1 MEKISQSVGDIL
13 PSNLQ
18 WLSGPLIALGVIII
32 GYFISKIA
40 QAVISSA
47 INRTGIGRKVKTT
60 GGNIGKSLSKAVFW
74 VLWLIFILTGL
85 GEFPL
90 LSNQLSFLN
99 GMMDNILNY
108 LQPNSIRLFQYS
120 QRCHHEY
127 NLRKYTFSFPKLMD
141 ENIMV
146 DIMTKVFIQL
156 IPFIFVGGQSFH
168 IKNVH
173 PKNIQ
178 YNTKKNWVGRSQ

>member
-74 VLWLIFILTGL
+74 VLWLIFIIAA
-85 GEFPL
+85 FIAF
-90 LSNQLSFLN
+90 LSFLLALLVPRFPDN
-99 GMMDNILNY
+99 GKETL
-108 LQPNSIRLFQYS
+108 SIFQ
-120 QRCHHEY
+120 
-127 NLRKYTFSFPKLMD
+127 FSPKS
-141 ENIMV
+141 ENG
-146 DIMTKVFIQL
+146 L
-156 IPFIFVGGQSFH
+156 
-168 IKNVH
+168 
-173 PKNIQ
+173 
-178 YNTKKNWVGRSQ
+178 